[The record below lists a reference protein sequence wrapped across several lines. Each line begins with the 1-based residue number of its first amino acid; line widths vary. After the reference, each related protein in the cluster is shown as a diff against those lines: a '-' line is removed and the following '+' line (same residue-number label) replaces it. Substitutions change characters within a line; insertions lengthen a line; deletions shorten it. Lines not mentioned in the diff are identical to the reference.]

1 MTGPVVSDPD
11 AVRPPRTEPAD
22 FERDAY
28 RPERVRAQ
36 LAFALMAL
44 VGLTVAFVAAQV
56 TRGYWEQT
64 REFAEVILT
73 GELTAL
79 GSAIGFYFAAQ
90 R

>member
-36 LAFALMAL
+36 LAFALMA
-44 VGLTVAFVAAQV
+44 LTVAFVAAQV